1 MKMGETRFR
10 DREKKLLQRSWEV
23 SDKRDLLEIRVVK
36 TVSCYMLGLCP
47 RSQASR
53 GLMWQF
59 VGPTN
64 RIVLESKV
72 PARPLVQPIFIFYPA
87 RPIFSKLCRKR
98 HAFSLAAILKN
109 RDGGIRGP
117 AVSSAS
123 KYYWLPYPQE
133 FILNYASKV
142 FDNITEHY
150 VQNDAVREPINS
162 CSFPALIILCSER
175 KADTHKDP
183 LLQNLATCRSHD

>member
-1 MKMGETRFR
+1 MKMGETRCR

-23 SDKRDLLEIRVVK
+23 SDKRDSLEIRVAK

-87 RPIFSKLCRKR
+87 RQIFSKLCRKR
-98 HAFSLAAILKN
+98 HAFSLAAILQN

-123 KYYWLPYPQE
+123 
-133 FILNYASKV
+133 
-142 FDNITEHY
+142 NIIGYLTLK
-150 VQNDAVREPINS
+150 N
-162 CSFPALIILCSER
+162 SFPIMLAKCSTILLSITF
-175 KADTHKDP
+175 KTMP
-183 LLQNLATCRSHD
+183 